1 MFARA
6 GVLRNGKSLNRKLLL
21 RRMGACGSVPKLGQ
35 RGRNAAGWHY
45 DFAKGQKIAS

>member
-1 MFARA
+1 MCTRRAR
-6 GVLRNGKSLNRKLLL
+6 RNGKSLKRKLLL